1 MKKPPRTKG
10 STRRRCIE
18 NQELIQ
24 THGCNQVVAFWRK
37 GVAFLDKG
45 YTAQQPKLSPIK
57 RTVGRY
63 KNPCFRTLSDAESL
77 ILDTDQDKILQSGQL
92 FTGDADYHSRI
103 EVAVR

>member
-1 MKKPPRTKG
+1 MDA
-10 STRRRCIE
+10 TRGLRF
-18 NQELIQ
+18 
-24 THGCNQVVAFWRK
+24 GV
-37 GVAFLDKG
+37 GVAFLTMD
-45 YTAQQPKLSPIK
+45 TQLKLSPIK

>member
-1 MKKPPRTKG
+1 MING
-10 STRRRCIE
+10 WAM
-18 NQELIQ
+18 L
-24 THGCNQVVAFWRK
+24 
-37 GVAFLDKG
+37 
-45 YTAQQPKLSPIK
+45 KLSPIK